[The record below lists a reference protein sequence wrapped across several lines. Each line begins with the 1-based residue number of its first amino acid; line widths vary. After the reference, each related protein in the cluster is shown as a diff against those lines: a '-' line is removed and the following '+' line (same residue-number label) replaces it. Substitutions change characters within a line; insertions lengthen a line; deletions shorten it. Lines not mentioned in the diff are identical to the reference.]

1 MKKRIKLGVIADEF
15 FEPGMGRMGGFGW
28 AARQVSRIFNDDP
41 SQGVD
46 VVFLSGEVRSTATL
60 KETRTHGTR
69 VILRR
74 PGRTAN
80 WLAARRE
87 RFDLLLTIDYNLGYS
102 AYLRS
107 LPRTPAI
114 VWIRDP
120 RSAQEAR
127 IIESTPIP
135 GKRDETPQGLYSFDS
150 RSIARIH
157 NEAQWLGRPLLFATP
172 ALHLVANLEAAY
184 GFEPEHVFFLP
195 NDVRLNPDAVV
206 KSKRPTVVFLGRL
219 DPIKR
224 PWMFA
229 ELAAFFP
236 NVEFRFLGQ
245 SHFSGQGAWNP
256 DNLPANVRLCG
267 HVDEVEKTRLLSEAW
282 VVINTSI
289 HEGMPVSLLEALA
302 CETPF
307 LSGVSPGYT
316 IAQFGIITGR
326 TDGDG
331 MQGLEA
337 LRQGLDRLLGD
348 DSLRRDMGRRG
359 RAWVR
364 SVHNREHFLQCF
376 GRLCDT
382 AGVTR

>member
-1 MKKRIKLGVIADEF
+1 MRKRIKLGVIADEF

-28 AARQVSRIFNDDP
+28 AARQVSRIFNEDP

-46 VVFLSGEVRSTATL
+46 VVFLSGELRSSPAR
-60 KETRTHGTR
+60 KEARTHDTR

-74 PGRTAN
+74 PGRIAN

-120 RSAQEAR
+120 RSAEEAR
-127 IIESTPIP
+127 VIKSLRIP
-135 GKRDETPQGLYSFDS
+135 GKLDETPQGLYSFDG

-157 NEAQWLGRPLLFATP
+157 NEAQWLGRALLFATP
-172 ALHLVANLEAAY
+172 ALHLGAHLEAAY
-184 GFEPEHVFFLP
+184 GFEPEHLFFLP
-195 NDVRLNPDAVV
+195 NDVRLNPDTIV
-206 KSKRPTVVFLGRL
+206 KSERPTVVFLGRL

-229 ELAAFFP
+229 ELAPFFP

-256 DNLPANVRLCG
+256 DNLPPNVRFCG
-267 HVDEVEKTRLLSEAW
+267 HVNDVDKTRLLSEAW

-307 LSGVSPGYT
+307 LSGVNPGYT
-316 IAQFGIITGR
+316 IEQFGIITGR

-337 LRQGLDRLLGD
+337 SRQGLERLLGD
-348 DSLRRDMGRRG
+348 DRLRCGMGERG

-364 SVHNREHFLQCF
+364 SVHNREQFLECF
-376 GRLCDT
+376 HRLCAK